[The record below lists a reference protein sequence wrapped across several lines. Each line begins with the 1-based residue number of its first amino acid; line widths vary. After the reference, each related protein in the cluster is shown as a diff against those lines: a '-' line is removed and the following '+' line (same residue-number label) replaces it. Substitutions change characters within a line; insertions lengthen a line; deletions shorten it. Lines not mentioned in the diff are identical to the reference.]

1 VDSGAMTDS
10 IITDSLP
17 PADPGH
23 VPTMQPPPN
32 SFDTRDSRCPT
43 ATATDEKPAVIAVEV
58 NGYAEHDD
66 GENSTAGSGESNTAA
81 TSAGVS
87 SVADRTKLPPE
98 LRTSGCGGRNLGNS
112 SSAAALLLTNGH

>member
-1 VDSGAMTDS
+1 MTDS
-10 IITDSLP
+10 VITDSLP

-43 ATATDEKPAVIAVEV
+43 ATTTDEKPAVTATEV
-58 NGYAEHDD
+58 NGYAERDD

-81 TSAGVS
+81 TIAGVS